1 MRRHADLHEGRR
13 WLDTAR
19 EDLRAARM
27 LRDAGMPA
35 HACFLAQQCAGKG
48 SGRRVPARA
57 KLEALR
63 R

>member
-1 MRRHADLHEGRR
+1 MSRHDDLHEGRR

-19 EDLRAARM
+19 EDLRAART

-35 HACFLAQQCAGKG
+35 HACFLAQQCAEKA
-48 SGRRVPARA
+48 ARE